1 MLFRV
6 CNHFRYWGC
15 PQFAKLVSGQWDAV
29 LVMIGAA
36 DARDVGS
43 GGPEHWP
50 RTCDGTP
57 E

>member
-1 MLFRV
+1 MLFRI